1 MYYDKILT
9 ISLSCLRVYVFPVTI
24 MQLLS
29 HSTLKWI
36 SQCFC
41 FVFRVSPG
49 TTSMYSALFGFFIY
63 NISTTAEVS
72 LAVHIS
78 KKKELSCPAMY
89 SKGKKSDYN
98 KYNSNT

>member
-1 MYYDKILT
+1 
-9 ISLSCLRVYVFPVTI
+9 
-24 MQLLS
+24 
-29 HSTLKWI
+29 
-36 SQCFC
+36 
-41 FVFRVSPG
+41 
-49 TTSMYSALFGFFIY
+49 MYSALFGFFIY

-78 KKKELSCPAMY
+78 KKKELLCPAMY